1 MDNKTKIGK
10 DVIESLTTSMYDD
23 HRSIYREYIQNSA
36 DQIDIAFEQGFIK
49 SKEEGKIEIKINK
62 NERSISIYDNG
73 TGIPHE
79 KVLPILKNIAQ
90 GVKDRAKHKGFRG
103 IGRLGGLGY
112 CDKLVFETSYYG
124 ETEKSILT
132 WDAKQLRTI
141 FNDRS
146 KKEDAIEVIDTI
158 TSLKIINAK
167 AKERYFKV
175 TLENVSNDI
184 LLDKDNI
191 HNYLSM
197 IAPVPYKKGFFYEN
211 DIYEKAKEYD
221 YSIDEYNTYLNNN
234 QIFKEYTTS
243 VYEGDKQNNKKK
255 IDQIFDIDFFEIRN
269 SYNELLCWG
278 WFSNSKLKQQMPEIN
293 IARGL
298 RLRKGNIQIGD
309 ENRLADFFVINNIQ
323 DKRFSFY
330 FFGEIFAVS
339 TDLIP
344 NARRDNFIE
353 NKVFKKFEKELRIE
367 FKKLKDFCYLSSN
380 IRSEERKIEKLSD
393 AQEEFKK
400 KIERGFTKPA
410 EKKEYEKKL
419 EKISQDAIN
428 AREKI
433 EKIKSKVS
441 ADESKKKLVDKLVS
455 EIKEETVIIN
465 NDVQNNKIPLMTD
478 NLPNFNRKDR
488 KLTGRILSIIDTVLP
503 KELAETVKQKI
514 IEELNK

>member
-1 MDNKTKIGK
+1 MDNNKTKIGK

-158 TSLKIINAK
+158 TSLKIVNAK
-167 AKERYFKV
+167 AEERYFKV

-243 VYEGDKQNNKKK
+243 VYEGDKHNNKKK
-255 IDQIFDIDFFEIRN
+255 IDQIFDIDFFEIKN

-278 WFSNSKLKQQMPEIN
+278 W
-293 IARGL
+293 
-298 RLRKGNIQIGD
+298 
-309 ENRLADFFVINNIQ
+309 
-323 DKRFSFY
+323 
-330 FFGEIFAVS
+330 
-339 TDLIP
+339 
-344 NARRDNFIE
+344 
-353 NKVFKKFEKELRIE
+353 
-367 FKKLKDFCYLSSN
+367 
-380 IRSEERKIEKLSD
+380 
-393 AQEEFKK
+393 
-400 KIERGFTKPA
+400 
-410 EKKEYEKKL
+410 
-419 EKISQDAIN
+419 
-428 AREKI
+428 
-433 EKIKSKVS
+433 
-441 ADESKKKLVDKLVS
+441 
-455 EIKEETVIIN
+455 
-465 NDVQNNKIPLMTD
+465 
-478 NLPNFNRKDR
+478 
-488 KLTGRILSIIDTVLP
+488 
-503 KELAETVKQKI
+503 
-514 IEELNK
+514 